1 MTRKVDWDPIRALAQ
16 QVLERGE
23 PLELSD
29 DVRTLLRRSAREV
42 AIPTEDVKQA
52 LRSPRTATALLRKI
66 RQRLNAGSRR
76 FGSARSRAY
85 RLEDAGDL
93 DGARK
98 AMEAV
103 IAVEV
108 VPLYRKRAKN
118 VLASIARLQKVAKTG
133 RADPKL
139 SEHSQLLILLQRLDQ
154 GKPLNLTMG
163 MRAFLRHAASE
174 VAISQAETKEALA
187 SPKSA
192 GALLRKIVKRRQKG
206 TKRLTRALVRMMALR
221 DAGDLEGARQQMRDL
236 LAVEVVPVYRRAAEE
251 NLAAISLGARARE
264 KTAFSGEVTV
274 CSDLMRQ
281 IRIA

>member
-1 MTRKVDWDPIRALAQ
+1 MTRKVDWDPIRALAK

-29 DVRTLLRRSAREV
+29 DVQALLRRSAREV

-76 FGSARSRAY
+76 FGSAQSRAY
-85 RLEDAGDL
+85 RLRDAGNL

-103 IAVEV
+103 SAVEV
-108 VPLYRKRAKN
+108 VPFYRELAAN
-118 VLASIARLQKVAKTG
+118 VLSNLGRLQKVAKTG
-133 RADPKL
+133 RVDPKL
-139 SEHSQLLILLQRLDQ
+139 SEHSQLLILLHRLDQ

-163 MRAFLRHAASE
+163 MRAFLRNAASE

-192 GALLRKIVKRRQKG
+192 GALLRKIVERRQKG

-221 DAGDLEGARQQMRDL
+221 DAGDLDGARQQMRDL
-236 LAVEVVPVYRRAAEE
+236 LAVEVVPLCRRAAEE
-251 NLAAISLGARARE
+251 NLARMDEPPPAP
-264 KTAFSGEVTV
+264 
-274 CSDLMRQ
+274 
-281 IRIA
+281 

>member
-29 DVRTLLRRSAREV
+29 DVRALLRLSAREV
-42 AIPTEDVKQA
+42 AIPIEDVKQA
-52 LRSPRTATALLRKI
+52 LRSPRTAMALLRKI
-66 RQRLNAGSRR
+66 RQRINAGSRKLE
-76 FGSARSRAY
+76 SAKSRAY

-103 IAVEV
+103 LAVEV

-118 VLASIARLQKVAKTG
+118 VLARIARLQKVAKTG
-133 RADPKL
+133 RVDPKL

-154 GKPLNLTMG
+154 GKPLNLTVG
-163 MRAFLRHAASE
+163 MRAFLRHAASA
-174 VAISQAETKEALA
+174 VAISQAETKGALA
-187 SPKSA
+187 SPMSA
-192 GALLRKIVKRRQKG
+192 GALLRKIVERRQKG
-206 TKRLTRALVRMMALR
+206 TKRLMRALARMMVLR

-251 NLAAISLGARARE
+251 NLAGLDE
-264 KTAFSGEVTV
+264 PPPTP
-274 CSDLMRQ
+274 
-281 IRIA
+281 

>member
-1 MTRKVDWDPIRALAQ
+1 MTRKVDWDPIRTLEK

-29 DVRTLLRRSAREV
+29 DVQALLRRSAREV

-52 LRSPRTATALLRKI
+52 LRSPRSATALLRKI

-76 FGSARSRAY
+76 LGNAQSRAY
-85 RLEDAGDL
+85 RLRDAGNL

-103 IAVEV
+103 SAVEV
-108 VPLYRKRAKN
+108 VPFYRE
-118 VLASIARLQKVAKTG
+118 LAANMISNLGRLQKVAKTG
-133 RADPKL
+133 RVDPKL
-139 SEHSQLLILLQRLDQ
+139 SEHSQLLILLHRLDQ

-163 MRAFLRHAASE
+163 MRAFLHHAASE

-187 SPKSA
+187 NPKSA
-192 GALLRKIVKRRQKG
+192 GALLQKIVERRQKG

-236 LAVEVVPVYRRAAEE
+236 LAVEVVPRFRRAAEE
-251 NLAAISLGARARE
+251 NLAGLDAP
-264 KTAFSGEVTV
+264 
-274 CSDLMRQ
+274 
-281 IRIA
+281 

>member
-1 MTRKVDWDPIRALAQ
+1 
-16 QVLERGE
+16 
-23 PLELSD
+23 
-29 DVRTLLRRSAREV
+29 
-42 AIPTEDVKQA
+42 
-52 LRSPRTATALLRKI
+52 
-66 RQRLNAGSRR
+66 
-76 FGSARSRAY
+76 
-85 RLEDAGDL
+85 
-93 DGARK
+93 
-98 AMEAV
+98 MEAV

-133 RADPKL
+133 RVDPKL
-139 SEHSQLLILLQRLDQ
+139 SEHSQLLILLHRLDQ
-154 GKPLNLTMG
+154 GMPLNLTMG

-192 GALLRKIVKRRQKG
+192 EALLRKIVERRQKG

-251 NLAAISLGARARE
+251 NLAGLDE
-264 KTAFSGEVTV
+264 PPPTP
-274 CSDLMRQ
+274 
-281 IRIA
+281 

>member
-1 MTRKVDWDPIRALAQ
+1 MTIKVDWDPIRALAQ
-16 QVLERGE
+16 RVLERGE
-23 PLELSD
+23 SLELSE
-29 DVRTLLRRSAREV
+29 DVRALLRRSAREV

-76 FGSARSRAY
+76 FGSAQSRAY
-85 RLEDAGDL
+85 RLRDAGDL

-108 VPLYRKRAKN
+108 VPFYRE
-118 VLASIARLQKVAKTG
+118 LATNMISNLGWLQKVAKTG
-133 RADPKL
+133 RVDPKL
-139 SEHSQLLILLQRLDQ
+139 SEHSQLLILLHRLDQ

-192 GALLRKIVKRRQKG
+192 GALLRKIVERRQKG
-206 TKRLTRALVRMMALR
+206 TKRLTRALARMMALR
-221 DAGDLEGARQQMRDL
+221 DAGDLEGARQQMRDV
-236 LAVEVVPVYRRAAEE
+236 LAVEVVPLYRRAAEE
-251 NLAAISLGARARE
+251 NLAGLDEPPPAP
-264 KTAFSGEVTV
+264 
-274 CSDLMRQ
+274 
-281 IRIA
+281 